1 METTSLF
8 SSDDKMSKYSST
20 HRDEREMRP
29 RGSRVSQAAMLIRDA
44 YVGFQD
50 APVEGYYDV
59 CSLLLLLM
67 RCALLDYCLLT

>member
-8 SSDDKMSKYSST
+8 SSDKMSKYSST

-44 YVGFQD
+44 YLGFQD

-59 CSLLLLLM
+59 CN
-67 RCALLDYCLLT
+67 RCCC